1 MVLEC
6 LYDEPQ
12 TEDGKSWGRRWLNTD
27 RLYEATRTEDRRERS
42 ICTKNAARKMD
53 NVLLGDG
60 RFLIVCTKESERRMG
75 GGGSF
80 VRRKRNGGWEVTN
93 RLYSAV

>member
-1 MVLEC
+1 MVLER
-6 LYDEPQ
+6 LYEG
-12 TEDGKSWGRRWLNTD
+12 TEAGNGRCWGRRWLNTD
-27 RLYEATRTEDRRERS
+27 RLYEGNGTGDGRKRVV
-42 ICTKNAARKMD
+42 CTKNAERKID
-53 NVLLGDG
+53 DVLLGDG